1 MSDTRTTKNNSGD
14 DGTVFDPLKTNY
26 TPVGERMPDGTLYA
40 GLSPDTGRPMYVL
53 ACDIPLGMT
62 WKQAMEYAANLE
74 GSAVNGAN
82 HPKGTFRLPTRNE
95 LTAMLEHR
103 DKIGG
108 FGENGSLATGWYWS
122 STLPRKQ
129 PHPRQDFGWAARYD
143 DDRRGWYMQA
153 LPLSARLVRS

>member
-1 MSDTRTTKNNSGD
+1 MP
-14 DGTVFDPLKTNY
+14 DGTVYDPLKTNY
-26 TPVGERMPDGTLYA
+26 TPVGERMPDGTVYA
-40 GLSPDTGRPMYVL
+40 GLSPDTGRPMYAL
-53 ACDIPLGMT
+53 AWDIPLSMT

-74 GSAVNGAN
+74 GSAVDGAD
-82 HPKGTFRLPTRNE
+82 HPKGTFRLPTRKE

-108 FGENGSLATGWYWS
+108 FGEKGSLASGWYWS
-122 STLPRKQ
+122 STLPHKQ
-129 PHPRQDFGWAARYD
+129 SHPRQHFSWAARAD